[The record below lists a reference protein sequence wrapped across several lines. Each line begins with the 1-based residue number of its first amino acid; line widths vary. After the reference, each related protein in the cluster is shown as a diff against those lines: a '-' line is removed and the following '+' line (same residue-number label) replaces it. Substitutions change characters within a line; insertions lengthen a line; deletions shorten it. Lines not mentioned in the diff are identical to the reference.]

1 MELSENQTKVLK
13 ALQDDPRTSM
23 RSLAEKADVSTPT
36 ASNIVDELEK
46 MGIVK
51 GYRTVL
57 DTSKLGLYTFHVNME
72 IDVHKSEEIVEKIV
86 DIEEINELVELDGSD
101 LFAKVVVPSLD
112 ELDDVTRNLK
122 GIEGVFRLNVAR
134 ETGRLKAPS
143 SAPLETV
150 SDLDIDCYYCNKT
163 IQGTPVKLDM
173 DGRKHYLC
181 CETCASEYKEK
192 YLRLKEKSRLDNFS

>member
-1 MELSENQTKVLK
+1 MELSENQIKVLK

-57 DTSKLGLYTFHVNME
+57 DTGKLGLYTFHITME
-72 IDVHKSEEIVEKIV
+72 VDVHSTEEIVEKIV
-86 DIEEINELVELDGSD
+86 DMEEINELFELDGSD
-101 LFAKVVVPSLD
+101 MFAKVIVSSLD
-112 ELDDVTRNLK
+112 ELDDITRDLK
-122 GIEGVFRLNVAR
+122 GIQGVIRLNVSR
-134 ETGRLKAPS
+134 ETNCLKDS
-143 SAPLETV
+143 STIRLETV
-150 SDLDIDCYYCNKT
+150 YNLDIDCYYCKKT

-192 YLRLKEKSRLDNFS
+192 YQKLKEKAESKD

>member
-1 MELSENQTKVLK
+1 MELSENQIKVLK

-23 RSLAEKADVSTPT
+23 RSLAKKADVSTPT

-57 DTSKLGLYTFHVNME
+57 DTDKLGMYTFHITME
-72 IDVHKSEEIVEKIV
+72 VDVHRAEEIAEKIA
-86 DIEEINELVELDGSD
+86 DMEEINELVELDGSD

-122 GIEGVFRLNVAR
+122 GIEGVMRLKVSR
-134 ETGRLKAPS
+134 ETGCLKDS
-143 SAPLETV
+143 STVPLETV
-150 SDLDIDCYYCNKT
+150 SNLDIDCYYCKKT

-192 YLRLKEKSRLDNFS
+192 YQKFKEKAESKD

>member
-13 ALQDDPRTSM
+13 ALQNDPRASM

-36 ASNIVDELEK
+36 FSNIVDELEK

-57 DTSKLGLYTFHVNME
+57 DTRKLGLYTFHVSME
-72 IDVHKSEEIVEKIV
+72 IDVHKSEEIVEKITEIV
-86 DIEEINELVELDGSD
+86 EINELVELDGSD
-101 LFAKVVVPSLD
+101 LFAKVIVQSLD
-112 ELDDVTRNLK
+112 ELDDVTRVLK
-122 GIEGVFRLNVAR
+122 GIEGVIRLDVAR
-134 ETGRLKAPS
+134 ETGCLKDPS
-143 SAPLETV
+143 TVPLETV
-150 SDLDIDCYYCNKT
+150 SNLDIDCYYCKKT

-192 YLRLKEKSRLDNFS
+192 YQRLKEESKIQT

>member
-1 MELSENQTKVLK
+1 MELSENQIKVLK

-46 MGIVK
+46 MGIVR

-57 DTSKLGLYTFHVNME
+57 DTGKLGLYTFHITME
-72 IDVHKSEEIVEKIV
+72 VDVHRTDVIFEKIADMEEV
-86 DIEEINELVELDGSD
+86 DELFELDGSD
-101 LFAKVVVPSLD
+101 LFAKVIVSSLN
-112 ELDDVTRNLK
+112 ELDDVTRKLK
-122 GIEGVFRLNVAR
+122 GIEGVIRLDVSR
-134 ETGRLKAPS
+134 ETDRLKDS
-143 SAPLETV
+143 STVPLETV
-150 SDLDIDCYYCNKT
+150 SDLDIDCYYCKKT
-163 IQGTPVKLDM
+163 IRGTPVKLDI

-192 YLRLKEKSRLDNFS
+192 YQKLKEKAD